1 MMSKAESGVNRLA
14 KSLNQRQLPLS
25 AKLMDI
31 LLPQL
36 PVRSVSCSHAW
47 QSGWQT
53 GCNTTLRVHATG
65 TSGR

>member
-1 MMSKAESGVNRLA
+1 MSKEESGVNCLA
-14 KSLNQRQLPLS
+14 KSLSQRQLPLS
-25 AKLMDI
+25 AKVVDI

-36 PVRSVSCSHAW
+36 PVRSVSCSQARR
-47 QSGWQT
+47 SGWQT